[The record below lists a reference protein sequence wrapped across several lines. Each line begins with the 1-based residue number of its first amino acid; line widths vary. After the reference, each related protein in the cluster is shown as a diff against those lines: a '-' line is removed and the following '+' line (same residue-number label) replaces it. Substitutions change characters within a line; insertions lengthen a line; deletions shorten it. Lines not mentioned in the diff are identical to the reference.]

1 MRSTNCIL
9 FRNVVQRI
17 LSSEVGKGFVGQ
29 MLPKVCVNV
38 HISKTLF
45 SIYSSIQ
52 FFFLYFPV
60 VRDWIQLFY
69 PENGH
74 CKTCR
79 ESHVSYTPALTLLHK
94 EKKHCCWKPGQT
106 FWYFSFLKMQI
117 NWSLLETFFNSQ
129 VCKTRVCV
137 WTKKKS
143 QGRAMFRK

>member
-94 EKKHCCWKPGQT
+94 EKKNT
-106 FWYFSFLKMQI
+106 
-117 NWSLLETFFNSQ
+117 LLL
-129 VCKTRVCV
+129 KTRPNFLILFFFENAN
-137 WTKKKS
+137 KLKFA
-143 QGRAMFRK
+143 RNFF